1 MSTSVKKNPNLKTQ
15 VYNYLKNQIMTGKLR
30 PGERLIEEKISN
42 DLEVSRS
49 PIRESIRMLEKDG
62 LLKVKK
68 TGGVTVVKPTMED
81 FQHMYECRVEMEPLS
96 SFYAAKR
103 RSPEQLELMRAA
115 LLKGKNYSS
124 DNSLA
129 SKKDNEVLSFH
140 EAVVQASNNQW
151 LISMVSHLRG
161 INGFYR
167 QSIIEENPFHV
178 EQAFNEHQKIFQAIV
193 DQDSESARN
202 FMRQHI
208 ESDYNLFM
216 ELCRKKEVK

>member
-1 MSTSVKKNPNLKTQ
+1 
-15 VYNYLKNQIMTGKLR
+15 MTGKLR

>member
-1 MSTSVKKNPNLKTQ
+1 
-15 VYNYLKNQIMTGKLR
+15 MTGELR
-30 PGERLIEEKISN
+30 PGERLIEEKLSN

-81 FQHMYECRVEMEPLS
+81 FQHMYELRIEMEPLS

-103 RSPEQLELMRAA
+103 RSSEQLEMIRDS
-115 LLKGKNYSS
+115 LLSGKQITSKE
-124 DNSLA
+124 DKSL
-129 SKKDNEVLSFH
+129 NFH
-140 EAVVQASNNQW
+140 EAIVQASNNQW
-151 LISMVSHLRG
+151 LINMVSHLRG
-161 INGFYR
+161 INSFYR
-167 QSIIEENPFHV
+167 KSIIEENPFHV
-178 EQAFNEHQKIFQAIV
+178 EQAYIEHQKIFQAIV
-193 DQDSESARN
+193 DQDSDGARK
-202 FMRQHI
+202 FMKQHI

>member
-1 MSTSVKKNPNLKTQ
+1 MLSTGIKKNPNLKTQ

-68 TGGVTVVKPTMED
+68 TGGVTVVKPTMQD

-103 RSPEQLELMRAA
+103 RSSEQLETIRAA
-115 LLKGKNYSS
+115 LLKGKNFEIGST
-124 DNSLA
+124 
-129 SKKDNEVLSFH
+129 SKDDELLNFH
-140 EAVVQASNNQW
+140 EAIVQASNNQW

-167 QSIIEENPFHV
+167 KSIIEENPFHV
-178 EQAFNEHQKIFQAIV
+178 EQAYIEHQKIFQAIV
-193 DQDSESARN
+193 DQDSEGARKY
-202 FMRQHI
+202 MKIHI